1 MKIWKFPF
9 SIADE
14 FSLELPEG
22 ADILHTGLDP
32 DGGPCLW
39 AAVNPGNAKEQRKF
53 RIYGTGHPINL
64 PYHRLSHLGTMVA
77 GDFVWHVFEYR

>member
-32 DGGPCLW
+32 DGGP
-39 AAVNPGNAKEQRKF
+39 VVG
-53 RIYGTGHPINL
+53 
-64 PYHRLSHLGTMVA
+64 
-77 GDFVWHVFEYR
+77 